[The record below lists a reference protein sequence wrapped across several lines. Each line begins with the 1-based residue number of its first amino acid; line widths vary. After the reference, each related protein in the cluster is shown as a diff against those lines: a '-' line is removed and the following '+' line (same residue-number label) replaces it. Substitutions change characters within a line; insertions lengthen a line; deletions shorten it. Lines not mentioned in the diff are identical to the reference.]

1 MKANKYSY
9 LYVLQ
14 GFYSMGWED
23 LCAANQTSEGR
34 KEIRQNK
41 KDYQKNEGGVY
52 RIIKRREL
60 NSQSV
65 LVQPM
70 MVE

>member
-23 LCAANQTSEGR
+23 LTAAEQNPAGR
-34 KEIRQNK
+34 QEIRQNL
-41 KDYQKNEGGVY
+41 KDYRENEGGIY

-60 NSQSV
+60 NA
-65 LVQPM
+65 
-70 MVE
+70 